1 MTGRYYI
8 PSQFIDY
15 KANVEKPLPMIYQSG
30 YVTFKEYDKEFNLVT
45 VGFPNKEVERGFLLF
60 LLPFYTSLKNEDS
73 NFFVS
78 RAVQS
83 LKNGKVEEFLS
94 YMKSLF
100 AGYPYDLIKDTENH
114 YQNVVFLTLRLMS
127 VYLVEAE
134 YRTSDGRIDI
144 LVKTD
149 KYIYVME
156 FKYDGSAHE
165 AMEQIESKKYTS
177 PFKIDGRSVVKVGV
191 NFSSKTRNIED
202 FLIR

>member
-1 MTGRYYI
+1 
-8 PSQFIDY
+8 
-15 KANVEKPLPMIYQSG
+15 
-30 YVTFKEYDKEFNLVT
+30 
-45 VGFPNKEVERGFLLF
+45 
-60 LLPFYTSLKNEDS
+60 
-73 NFFVS
+73 
-78 RAVQS
+78 
-83 LKNGKVEEFLS
+83 
-94 YMKSLF
+94 
-100 AGYPYDLIKDTENH
+100 
-114 YQNVVFLTLRLMS
+114 MS

-165 AMEQIESKKYTS
+165 AMEQIESKQYTS